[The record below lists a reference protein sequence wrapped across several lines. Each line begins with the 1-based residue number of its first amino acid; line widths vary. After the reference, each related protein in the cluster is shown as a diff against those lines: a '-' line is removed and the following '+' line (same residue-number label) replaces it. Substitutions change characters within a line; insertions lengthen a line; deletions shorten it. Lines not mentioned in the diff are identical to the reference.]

1 MDDLVLLIRV
11 LLTVFFVFA
20 SSIKLFGWQKTI
32 FETQLAFFRKYG
44 LNRTVMALVGIVELS
59 AAIALWLP
67 APLDLLGALAL
78 AGTSAGAIFFHL
90 RYDTWKDGVPAMMT
104 LSLSALLLMNS
115 GIDLM
120 GT

>member
-78 AGTSAGAIFFHL
+78 AGLKQWCEQRNKQTTKPFQSAEA
-90 RYDTWKDGVPAMMT
+90 
-104 LSLSALLLMNS
+104 N
-115 GIDLM
+115 
-120 GT
+120 